1 MPHLDFTQPPF
12 DVLSLAER
20 QSIRK
25 HTQIRY
31 LAKGESLPVE
41 ELTYLYVVIKGQ
53 IEQSLDGEFVA
64 SYLGSNHADDY
75 NNNDWFDSR
84 RLPESVV
91 TPRLQDGKASNATI
105 EAAQTYQYR
114 ASEDTLLL
122 QVTGEAID
130 KISAQN
136 HLVRQLLSD
145 KLPERLKALQ
155 QRRQNKTFALSHNNN
170 QQEVQQIMLQPVT
183 DVTLLPVHIVEA
195 HSSLFEAFP
204 HHDNSRTQTRIGATH
219 QAFKS

>member
-53 IEQSLDGEFVA
+53 IEQLLDGEFVA

-91 TPRLQDGKASNATI
+91 TPRVQDG
-105 EAAQTYQYR
+105 
-114 ASEDTLLL
+114 
-122 QVTGEAID
+122 
-130 KISAQN
+130 
-136 HLVRQLLSD
+136 
-145 KLPERLKALQ
+145 
-155 QRRQNKTFALSHNNN
+155 
-170 QQEVQQIMLQPVT
+170 
-183 DVTLLPVHIVEA
+183 
-195 HSSLFEAFP
+195 
-204 HHDNSRTQTRIGATH
+204 
-219 QAFKS
+219 